1 MTTPYQTLALPVDSI
16 QSHPENDFTMDES
29 EMQELVASIRSEG
42 LGQLPLV
49 RKLPDG
55 AYQMIAGHRRLE
67 AYRRL
72 AREDAAFR
80 TIPVTLV
87 DDLDD
92 ARARVLL
99 NVTNLVTRRLSQ
111 EERGAR
117 YAAIG
122 REVPALRE
130 ADPSLKGVRTNDII
144 ARIVTEERAVG
155 CRRHGQARY
164 RGREASARNARAGGA
179 PHRRPERELA
189 GGGASR
195 GRRPAHVARHLAAS
209 EPETAGSVRRVPAP
223 GDDPRPAES
232 PPQSV
237 AAQDDGRCVPR
248 VAGGYPQRR
257 GSSSNGSRGRAA
269 LAGAHSQAEEPG
281 GPAVGLAG
289 RGGGA

>member
-55 AYQMIAGHRRLE
+55 TYQMIAGHRRLE

-87 DDLDD
+87 DNLDD

-144 ARIVTEERAVG
+144 ARIVTEETGQSVSPATVKRAIAAEKRLRETREQAELLTGDLNENWQVEAQAG
-155 CRRHGQARY
+155 VVDPLTLRAISQLPNQKQLDLFVEYQRQEMTFGQLKA
-164 RGREASARNARAGGA
+164 
-179 PHRRPERELA
+179 HLK
-189 GGGASR
+189 ASR
-195 GRRPAHVARHLAAS
+195 PKTTADASRALQAAIRSVEEARRMDR
-209 EPETAGSVRRVPAP
+209 EGVP
-223 GDDPRPAES
+223 
-232 PPQSV
+232 
-237 AAQDDGRCVPR
+237 
-248 VAGGYPQRR
+248 
-257 GSSSNGSRGRAA
+257 
-269 LAGAHSQAEEPG
+269 LSQ
-281 GPAVGLAG
+281 GLI
-289 RGGGA
+289 RKLKSLVDQL

>member
-99 NVTNLVTRRLSQ
+99 NVTNL
-111 EERGAR
+111 
-117 YAAIG
+117 
-122 REVPALRE
+122 
-130 ADPSLKGVRTNDII
+130 KGVRTNDII
-144 ARIVTEERAVG
+144 ARIVTEETGQSVSPATVKRAIAAEKRLRETREQAELLTGDLNENWQVEAQAG
-155 CRRHGQARY
+155 VVDPLTLRAISQLPNQKQLDLFVEYQRQEMTLGQLKA
-164 RGREASARNARAGGA
+164 
-179 PHRRPERELA
+179 HLK
-189 GGGASR
+189 ASR
-195 GRRPAHVARHLAAS
+195 PKTTADASRALQAAIRSVEEARRMDR
-209 EPETAGSVRRVPAP
+209 EGVP
-223 GDDPRPAES
+223 
-232 PPQSV
+232 
-237 AAQDDGRCVPR
+237 
-248 VAGGYPQRR
+248 
-257 GSSSNGSRGRAA
+257 
-269 LAGAHSQAEEPG
+269 LSQ
-281 GPAVGLAG
+281 GLI
-289 RGGGA
+289 RKLKSLVDQL

>member
-87 DDLDD
+87 DNLDD

-144 ARIVTEERAVG
+144 ARIVTEETG
-155 CRRHGQARY
+155 
-164 RGREASARNARAGGA
+164 
-179 PHRRPERELA
+179 
-189 GGGASR
+189 
-195 GRRPAHVARHLAAS
+195 
-209 EPETAGSVRRVPAP
+209 
-223 GDDPRPAES
+223 
-232 PPQSV
+232 QSV
-237 AAQDDGRCVPR
+237 SPATVKRAIAAEKRLR
-248 VAGGYPQRR
+248 ETRE
-257 GSSSNGSRGRAA
+257 
-269 LAGAHSQAEEPG
+269 QAELLTGDLNENWQVEAQAGVVDPLTLRAISQL
-281 GPAVGLAG
+281 PNQKQLDLFVEYQRQEMTLAS
-289 RGGGA
+289 

>member
-87 DDLDD
+87 DNLDD

-99 NVTNLVTRRLSQ
+99 NVTNLVTRRLS
-111 EERGAR
+111 R
-117 YAAIG
+117 
-122 REVPALRE
+122 
-130 ADPSLKGVRTNDII
+130 K
-144 ARIVTEERAVG
+144 
-155 CRRHGQARY
+155 
-164 RGREASARNARAGGA
+164 SAARAT
-179 PHRRPERELA
+179 RPSA
-189 GGGASR
+189 
-195 GRRPAHVARHLAAS
+195 
-209 EPETAGSVRRVPAP
+209 
-223 GDDPRPAES
+223 
-232 PPQSV
+232 
-237 AAQDDGRCVPR
+237 GRCR
-248 VAGGYPQRR
+248 LCARQTRR
-257 GSSSNGSRGRAA
+257 SRACARTTSSHAS
-269 LAGAHSQAEEPG
+269 
-281 GPAVGLAG
+281 
-289 RGGGA
+289 

>member
-1 MTTPYQTLALPVDSI
+1 MSSPYQTLTLPVDNI

-67 AYRRL
+67 AYKRL

-80 TIPVTLV
+80 AIPVTLV

-144 ARIVTEERAVG
+144 ARIVTEETGQSVSPATVKRAIAAE
-155 CRRHGQARY
+155 RRLRETREQAELLTGDLNENWQVEAQAGAIDPLTLRAISELPNQKQLDLFAEYQRQEMTLGQLKAHLK
-164 RGREASARNARAGGA
+164 ASRPKTTADAARALQ
-179 PHRRPERELA
+179 LA
-189 GGGASR
+189 IRS
-195 GRRPAHVARHLAAS
+195 
-209 EPETAGSVRRVPAP
+209 
-223 GDDPRPAES
+223 
-232 PPQSV
+232 
-237 AAQDDGRCVPR
+237 
-248 VAGGYPQRR
+248 
-257 GSSSNGSRGRAA
+257 
-269 LAGAHSQAEEPG
+269 AEEARQMDRAGVPL
-281 GPAVGLAG
+281 PQGLV
-289 RGGGA
+289 RKLKSLVDQL

>member
-144 ARIVTEERAVG
+144 ARIVTEETG
-155 CRRHGQARY
+155 
-164 RGREASARNARAGGA
+164 
-179 PHRRPERELA
+179 
-189 GGGASR
+189 
-195 GRRPAHVARHLAAS
+195 PAHVARHLAAS

>member
-1 MTTPYQTLALPVDSI
+1 
-16 QSHPENDFTMDES
+16 
-29 EMQELVASIRSEG
+29 
-42 LGQLPLV
+42 
-49 RKLPDG
+49 
-55 AYQMIAGHRRLE
+55 MIAGHRRLE

-144 ARIVTEERAVG
+144 ARIVTEETGQSVSPATVKRAIAAERRLRETREQAELLTGDLNENWQVEAQVGRRRSRCAPSRNSGKQLDLFAEYQRQEMTLGQLKAHLKASRPKTTADASRAVQAAIRSVEEA
-155 CRRHGQARY
+155 RRMD
-164 RGREASARNARAGGA
+164 REG
-179 PHRRPERELA
+179 
-189 GGGASR
+189 
-195 GRRPAHVARHLAAS
+195 
-209 EPETAGSVRRVPAP
+209 VP
-223 GDDPRPAES
+223 
-232 PPQSV
+232 
-237 AAQDDGRCVPR
+237 
-248 VAGGYPQRR
+248 
-257 GSSSNGSRGRAA
+257 
-269 LAGAHSQAEEPG
+269 LSQ
-281 GPAVGLAG
+281 GLI
-289 RGGGA
+289 RKLKSLVDQL

>member
-87 DDLDD
+87 DNLDD

-144 ARIVTEERAVG
+144 ARIVTEETGQSVSPATVKRAIAAEK
-155 CRRHGQARY
+155 R
-164 RGREASARNARAGGA
+164 
-179 PHRRPERELA
+179 LA
-189 GGGASR
+189 KRASR
-195 GRRPAHVARHLAAS
+195 R
-209 EPETAGSVRRVPAP
+209 
-223 GDDPRPAES
+223 
-232 PPQSV
+232 
-237 AAQDDGRCVPR
+237 
-248 VAGGYPQRR
+248 
-257 GSSSNGSRGRAA
+257 SSS
-269 LAGAHSQAEEPG
+269 
-281 GPAVGLAG
+281 PAT
-289 RGGGA
+289 

>member
-1 MTTPYQTLALPVDSI
+1 MSSPYQTLTLSLDSI

-55 AYQMIAGHRRLE
+55 SFQMIAGHRRLE
-67 AYRRL
+67 AYKRL

-80 TIPVTLV
+80 AIPVTLV

-130 ADPSLKGVRTNDII
+130 SDPSLKGVRTNDII
-144 ARIVTEERAVG
+144 ARIVTEETGQSVSPATVKRAIAAE
-155 CRRHGQARY
+155 RRL
-164 RGREASARNARAGGA
+164 REAREQAELLTGDLDENWQVEAQAGAIDPLTLRAISELPSRKQLDLFAEYQRQEMTLGQLKAHLKAQRPKTTADAARTLQLAIRSAEEARQMDRAGVPLPQG
-179 PHRRPERELA
+179 L
-189 GGGASR
+189 
-195 GRRPAHVARHLAAS
+195 
-209 EPETAGSVRRVPAP
+209 VRKLKSLV
-223 GDDPRPAES
+223 D
-232 PPQSV
+232 Q
-237 AAQDDGRCVPR
+237 
-248 VAGGYPQRR
+248 
-257 GSSSNGSRGRAA
+257 
-269 LAGAHSQAEEPG
+269 L
-281 GPAVGLAG
+281 
-289 RGGGA
+289 

>member
-144 ARIVTEERAVG
+144 ARIVTEETGQSVSPATVKRAI
-155 CRRHGQARY
+155 AA
-164 RGREASARNARAGGA
+164 EASARNARAGGA

-257 GSSSNGSRGRAA
+257 GSSSNGLRGRAA
-269 LAGAHSQAEEPG
+269 LAGAHSQTEEPG
-281 GPAVGLAG
+281 GPAVASAG

>member
-122 REVPALRE
+122 REV
-130 ADPSLKGVRTNDII
+130 RTNDII
-144 ARIVTEERAVG
+144 ARIVTEETGQSVSPATVKRAIAAEKRLRETREQAELLTGDLNENWQVEAQAG
-155 CRRHGQARY
+155 VVDPLTLRAISQLPNQKQLDLFVEYQRQEMTFGQLKA
-164 RGREASARNARAGGA
+164 
-179 PHRRPERELA
+179 HLK
-189 GGGASR
+189 ASR
-195 GRRPAHVARHLAAS
+195 PKTTADASRALQAAIRSVEEARRMDR
-209 EPETAGSVRRVPAP
+209 EGVP
-223 GDDPRPAES
+223 
-232 PPQSV
+232 
-237 AAQDDGRCVPR
+237 
-248 VAGGYPQRR
+248 
-257 GSSSNGSRGRAA
+257 
-269 LAGAHSQAEEPG
+269 LSQ
-281 GPAVGLAG
+281 GLI
-289 RGGGA
+289 RKLKSLVDQL

>member
-87 DDLDD
+87 DNLDD

-130 ADPSLKGVRTNDII
+130 ADQLDLFVEYQRQEMTFGQLK
-144 ARIVTEERAVG
+144 A
-155 CRRHGQARY
+155 H
-164 RGREASARNARAGGA
+164 
-179 PHRRPERELA
+179 LK
-189 GGGASR
+189 ASR
-195 GRRPAHVARHLAAS
+195 PKTTADASRALQAAIRSVEEARRMDR
-209 EPETAGSVRRVPAP
+209 EGVP
-223 GDDPRPAES
+223 
-232 PPQSV
+232 
-237 AAQDDGRCVPR
+237 
-248 VAGGYPQRR
+248 
-257 GSSSNGSRGRAA
+257 
-269 LAGAHSQAEEPG
+269 LSQ
-281 GPAVGLAG
+281 GLI
-289 RGGGA
+289 RKLKSLVDQL

>member
-111 EERGAR
+111 EERGA
-117 YAAIG
+117 
-122 REVPALRE
+122 
-130 ADPSLKGVRTNDII
+130 
-144 ARIVTEERAVG
+144 
-155 CRRHGQARY
+155 
-164 RGREASARNARAGGA
+164 
-179 PHRRPERELA
+179 
-189 GGGASR
+189 
-195 GRRPAHVARHLAAS
+195 
-209 EPETAGSVRRVPAP
+209 
-223 GDDPRPAES
+223 
-232 PPQSV
+232 
-237 AAQDDGRCVPR
+237 GRCR
-248 VAGGYPQRR
+248 LCARQTRR
-257 GSSSNGSRGRAA
+257 SRACARTTSSHAS
-269 LAGAHSQAEEPG
+269 
-281 GPAVGLAG
+281 
-289 RGGGA
+289 